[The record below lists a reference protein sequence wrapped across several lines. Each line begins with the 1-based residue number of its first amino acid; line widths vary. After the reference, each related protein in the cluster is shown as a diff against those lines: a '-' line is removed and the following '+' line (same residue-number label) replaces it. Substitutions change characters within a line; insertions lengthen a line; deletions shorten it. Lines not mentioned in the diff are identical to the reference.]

1 MDNGREQWGSKLGF
15 ILAAVGSA
23 VGLGNIWRFPY
34 VVYEN
39 GGGAFLVPYFVAI
52 FTAGI
57 PILILEYGMGHK
69 FRGSTPLSI
78 ARANKKWEWLGW
90 WPVVTAFFILSYY
103 SMILSWAMK
112 YFTLSFNKGWGSNT
126 DAFFHNDFLQL
137 TSSPFEF
144 GNFIWPV
151 LLGILL
157 IWGIGWFICYK
168 GVKGGI
174 EKLNKILLPTLI
186 GIIVIIAIRGVTLE
200 GATLGLN
207 KLFTPDWSRL
217 TDPKV
222 WISAYGQVFYSL
234 SLAMGIMMT
243 YSSYLPRKTD
253 INNSAFMTAFAN
265 CGFEFLCAI
274 GVFAI
279 LGFMATS
286 QGVGV
291 DEVVSSGVGL
301 AFVVFPEV
309 FSAMGAWGSILGAL
323 FFISL
328 VFAGLTSLV
337 SLVEAITASIIDKTG
352 WERKKVVSGLCIVG
366 ATISSVFA
374 TGAGLYLLDI
384 IDNFVNC
391 YAIVGVG
398 LLEAILIGWI
408 VKPDI
413 IRNHVNK
420 ISYFRI
426 GKWWDFIVKFV
437 TPTML
442 IIMLVQSLISELK
455 SPYGGYP
462 LAATLVYGWAIIGF
476 GVIVALLISRKPW
489 ENKSSDKNEEDEEV
503 VI

>member
-1 MDNGREQWGSKLGF
+1 
-15 ILAAVGSA
+15 
-23 VGLGNIWRFPY
+23 
-34 VVYEN
+34 
-39 GGGAFLVPYFVAI
+39 
-52 FTAGI
+52 
-57 PILILEYGMGHK
+57 
-69 FRGSTPLSI
+69 
-78 ARANKKWEWLGW
+78 
-90 WPVVTAFFILSYY
+90 
-103 SMILSWAMK
+103 
-112 YFTLSFNKGWGSNT
+112 
-126 DAFFHNDFLQL
+126 
-137 TSSPFEF
+137 
-144 GNFIWPV
+144 
-151 LLGILL
+151 
-157 IWGIGWFICYK
+157 
-168 GVKGGI
+168 
-174 EKLNKILLPTLI
+174 
-186 GIIVIIAIRGVTLE
+186 
-200 GATLGLN
+200 
-207 KLFTPDWSRL
+207 
-217 TDPKV
+217 
-222 WISAYGQVFYSL
+222 
-234 SLAMGIMMT
+234 
-243 YSSYLPRKTD
+243 
-253 INNSAFMTAFAN
+253 MTAFAN

-462 LAATLVYGWAIIGF
+462 LSATLVYGWAIIGF

-489 ENKSSDKNEEDEEV
+489 ENKSLDKNEEDEEV